1 MKYLEIAV
9 STNEFASEI
18 VAEFL
23 SELTGEGVAIYSKND
38 FMNADWDY
46 CDQKILDAL
55 TDDVLVK
62 GFAKAEESDEVLKN
76 LSERLENLKKQGD
89 FGNLT
94 ISVKDIDAD
103 EWLTYRKKF
112 FKPLKIK
119 RIVIC
124 PHDEPYTAT
133 GTEVVVKLDIG
144 IAFGTGEHETT
155 SSCLNLGQ
163 TIDVKGK
170 EIADLGCGSGILG
183 ISFLKLGAE
192 KCFFV
197 DYDVQAY
204 EATKRNLELN
214 GLTDKGIVECGTFDK
229 FDGKYD
235 VIFANMTADVI
246 LTFIKDIKR
255 FAKPGAQMVFSGILL
270 EKECDILLMCNEENI
285 EVQKII
291 RRGEWTTMV
300 VKLNG

>member
-1 MKYLEIAV
+1 MNYIEIAV
-9 STNEFASEI
+9 NTNEFASEI
-18 VAEFL
+18 VADIL
-23 SELTGEGVAIYSKND
+23 SELTGEGVAIYSKTD
-38 FMNADWDY
+38 FLNADWDY
-46 CDQKILDAL
+46 CDQKLLDSL
-55 TDDVLVK
+55 VEDVVVK
-62 GFAKAEESDEVLKN
+62 GFAKENEFDDVLKQLNQRFEVLKQ
-76 LSERLENLKKQGD
+76 SGD
-89 FGNLT
+89 FGSLSIALKN
-94 ISVKDIDAD
+94 IDD
-103 EWLTYRKKF
+103 NEWIMYRKKF

-119 RIVIC
+119 RVVIC
-124 PHDEPYTAT
+124 PHDEPYTPS
-133 GTEVVVKLDIG
+133 GTEVVIKLDIG

-163 TIDVKGK
+163 TIDVQGK

-214 GLTDKGIVECGTFDK
+214 GLSDKAVVECGTFDK

-255 FAKPGAQMVFSGILL
+255 FAKKDAQMVFSGILL
-270 EKECDILLMCNEENI
+270 EKECDILMMCDEENI

-300 VKLNG
+300 VKNNG

>member
-1 MKYLEIAV
+1 MKYIEIAV
-9 STNEFASEI
+9 STNEIASEI
-18 VAEFL
+18 VADFL
-23 SELTGEGVAIYSKND
+23 SDLTGEGVAIYSKTD
-38 FMNADWDY
+38 FLGADWDY

-62 GFAKAEESDEVLKN
+62 GFAKAHESEQVLKN
-76 LSERLENLKKQGD
+76 LDAKLQNLKKEFDCGD
-89 FGNLT
+89 LT
-94 ISVKDIDAD
+94 ISTKDIDAD
-103 EWLTYRKKF
+103 EWITYRKKF

-119 RIVIC
+119 RVVIC

-197 DYDVQAY
+197 DYDRQAY

-214 GLTDKGIVECGTFDK
+214 GLLDKGIVECGTFDK

-270 EKECDILLMCNEENI
+270 EKECDVLAMCREENI

-300 VKLNG
+300 VQTNG